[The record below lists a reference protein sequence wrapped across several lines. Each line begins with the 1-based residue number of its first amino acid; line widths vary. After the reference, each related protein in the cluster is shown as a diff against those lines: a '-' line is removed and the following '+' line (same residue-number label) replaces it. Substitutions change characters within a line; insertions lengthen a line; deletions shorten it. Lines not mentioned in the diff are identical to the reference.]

1 VPDGCL
7 LVSSTARPTKLRHA
21 LSNFVADAVNV
32 VGFDP
37 FGRLVD
43 YMEPGARG

>member
-1 VPDGCL
+1 
-7 LVSSTARPTKLRHA
+7 

-37 FGRLVD
+37 YARFVD
-43 YMEPGARG
+43 YLEQQLELTTANALTI